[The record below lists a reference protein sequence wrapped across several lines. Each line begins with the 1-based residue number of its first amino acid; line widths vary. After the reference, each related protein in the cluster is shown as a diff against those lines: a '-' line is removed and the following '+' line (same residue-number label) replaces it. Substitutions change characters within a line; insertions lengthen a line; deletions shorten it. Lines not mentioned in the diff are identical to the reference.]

1 MNVVSK
7 ICIML
12 VAWMLFGAAVY
23 WGTCIWYSI
32 KTSLLNCEDT
42 DELFAEFINLMTYNV
57 MGVKKTDTAKDIRRM
72 VSSLTGE
79 SVEKS
84 LVWIYITWPDAMA
97 KVQPRMK
104 KAYELLREKYGLR
117 DFSKKSAT

>member
-12 VAWMLFGAAVY
+12 VAWMLFGAAIY
-23 WGTCIWYSI
+23 WGACIWYAI
-32 KTSLLNCEDT
+32 KVILLNCDDT
-42 DELFAEFINLMTYNV
+42 DELFAEFINLMTHNV
-57 MGVKKTDTAKDIRRM
+57 LGVRKTDKAKDIRRM
-72 VSSLTGE
+72 VSCLTGE
-79 SVEKS
+79 PVGLSWIKIY
-84 LVWIYITWPDAMA
+84 LVWPDAMA

-104 KAYELLREKYGLR
+104 EAYEILREKYGLR

>member
-12 VAWMLFGAAVY
+12 VAWTLVGAAIY
-23 WGTCIWYSI
+23 WGSCIWYSI
-32 KTSLLNCEDT
+32 KVSLLNCDDT
-42 DELFAEFINLMTYNV
+42 DELFAEFVNLMTYNV

-72 VSSLTGE
+72 VRSLTGE

-84 LVWIYITWPDAMA
+84 WIRMYLAWPDAMA
-97 KVQPRMK
+97 KVQPHMK
-104 KAYELLREKYGLR
+104 EAYEILRKKYGVR
-117 DFSKKSAT
+117 SFKKSAT

>member
-1 MNVVSK
+1 MNAVSK

-32 KTSLLNCEDT
+32 KVSLLDCEDT
-42 DELFAEFINLMTYNV
+42 DELFAEFINLITSNV
-57 MGVKKTDTAKDIRRM
+57 MGIKKNDTAKDIRRM

-79 SVEKS
+79 SVGKS
-84 LVWIYITWPDAMA
+84 WIRIYLVWPDAIA

-104 KAYELLREKYGLR
+104 EAYEVLRKKYGVIS
-117 DFSKKSAT
+117 FKKSAT